1 MIRNGKESV
10 TISSGAITG
19 EKEAERG
26 TQIPCLCKVGA
37 PTFSQETSSTFPSK
51 EAPHISTW

>member
-19 EKEAERG
+19 EKEAERR

-37 PTFSQETSSTFPSK
+37 PTFSQETSSTFPS
-51 EAPHISTW
+51 